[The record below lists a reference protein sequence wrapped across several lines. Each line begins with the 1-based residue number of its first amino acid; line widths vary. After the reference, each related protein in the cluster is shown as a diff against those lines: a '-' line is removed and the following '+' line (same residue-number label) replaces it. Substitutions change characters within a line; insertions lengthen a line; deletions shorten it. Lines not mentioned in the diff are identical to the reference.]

1 MKIKGFI
8 WLDNVVEKIETKH
21 NVTPEEVPVIWIR
34 RSEKIMEKNNEASA
48 EDALPEN
55 FDSFE
60 TFWNFWDTHSS
71 ADYEE
76 FTEPVEAEI
85 HLSSRKIYCA
95 IAPPWV
101 YDCHKHPPRPPQGGI
116 FVCRPIPRR
125 GCI

>member
-1 MKIKGFI
+1 
-8 WLDNVVEKIETKH
+8 
-21 NVTPEEVPVIWIR
+21 
-34 RSEKIMEKNNEASA
+34 MEKNNKASA
-48 EDALPEN
+48 KDALPEN

-95 IAPPWV
+95 IAKDLFAQV
-101 YDCHKHPPRPPQGGI
+101 KRQARVQGVSSETLI
-116 FVCRPIPRR
+116 NLWLKEKLSA
-125 GCI
+125 